1 MFNNNPIKC
10 SSEFEIELDKSFK
23 NIQKK
28 LSKCEEYQHLLIEA
42 KNNNAENILGS
53 FLNRVYTFY
62 EDKIIRSAMD
72 KYKSDTQNILRT
84 IMFDGFNAYQ
94 RSIDDYDLSNLS
106 KHIKK
111 YVFRILL

>member
-62 EDKIIRSAMD
+62 EDKIIRSPMEEYTS
-72 KYKSDTQNILRT
+72 KTKNTIRT
-84 IMFDGFNAYQ
+84 IKFDGFNAYQ
-94 RSIDDYDLSNLS
+94 SNMEDYNLS
-106 KHIKK
+106 KLSNYIKDE
-111 YVFRILL
+111 FNMS